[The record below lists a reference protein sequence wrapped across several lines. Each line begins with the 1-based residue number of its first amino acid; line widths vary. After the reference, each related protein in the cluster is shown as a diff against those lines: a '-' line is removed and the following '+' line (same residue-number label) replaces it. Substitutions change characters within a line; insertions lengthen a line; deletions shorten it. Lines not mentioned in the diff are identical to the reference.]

1 MHDRWDHNQS
11 KRSIEDLKERYYNI
25 CAILAKVCQMNV
37 LSASFF
43 SLSHFASFTAVLKSC
58 CFGSPELCLHGQT
71 GPLL

>member
-43 SLSHFASFTAVLKSC
+43 LAYLILPH
-58 CFGSPELCLHGQT
+58 
-71 GPLL
+71 LLQC